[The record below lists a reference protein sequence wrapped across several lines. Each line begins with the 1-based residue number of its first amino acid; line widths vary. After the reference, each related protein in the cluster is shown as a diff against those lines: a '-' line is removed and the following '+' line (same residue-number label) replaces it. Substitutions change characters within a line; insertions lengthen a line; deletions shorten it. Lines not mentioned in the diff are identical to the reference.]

1 MSFRRWN
8 KGSNSEQLL
17 RAARP
22 EAPESLVQRLAVQAT
37 PARRAGA
44 PRFALAGVATAAM
57 LIGLAAVG
65 GVSYAANEVA
75 HFAQVATGHTNHF
88 GTRLAIAVN
97 TSSAANDQYGGEQTS
112 TQTQSKPAVVNTS
125 GGITVTP
132 SAPAAPGEAP
142 TVVSVDWGTS
152 TFSTPVSVHVD
163 PAPPAVTSSALVG
176 VGNQVIS
183 IIVTDSGGNAVHNLA
198 APLAIRFANPPKG
211 FVPVVS
217 TDGTDYRALTLLDG
231 TTLAADQQDG
241 YYVDTNG
248 DIVVL
253 TRHLTLFAVLYKAN
267 ITSSE
272 SGRKAPLAGSG
283 AFGDPTRNHTGAP
296 VLAQV
301 GDTITP
307 VSNGIAVHVPFTFH
321 VDEQAAVFIS
331 IYDAKGNPLW
341 IRRDGTFVRLHPYT
355 GTPVHTMHLVIKRP
369 GQIKTLLKV
378 AEGALVPGKT
388 YKIRITAVDFDG
400 HKVTEFTTFTA

>member
-1 MSFRRWN
+1 MGMLRWK

-22 EAPESLVQRLAVQAT
+22 EAPESLVQRLALQAT
-37 PARRAGA
+37 PTRRAGA

-57 LIGLAAVG
+57 LVGLAAVG

-75 HFAQVATGHTNHF
+75 HIASVATGHTNHF
-88 GTRLAIAVN
+88 GKRLAIAIN
-97 TSSAANDQYGGEQTS
+97 TSSAANDQYGGQQTS
-112 TQTQSKPAVVNTS
+112 SQTQSKPAAPNTS
-125 GGITVTP
+125 GAISVQP
-132 SAPAAPGEAP
+132 SGASGPGGP
-142 TVVSVDWGTS
+142 TIVSVDWGTT
-152 TFSTPVSVHVD
+152 TFAAPVFVHVD

-176 VGNQVIS
+176 VGNQIVS
-183 IIVTDSGGNAVHNLA
+183 IIVTDSSGQAIHQLA
-198 APLAIRFANPPKG
+198 APLAIRFSNPPKN

-217 TDGTDYRALTLLDG
+217 TDGVNFRALTLITG
-231 TTLAADQQDG
+231 TELTADQQDG

-267 ITSSE
+267 ITTSE
-272 SGRKAPLAGSG
+272 SGRQAPQAGSG

-296 VLAQV
+296 VLQQV
-301 GDTITP
+301 GSTITP
-307 VSNGIAVHVPFTFH
+307 HSNGTAVHVPFTFH
-321 VDEQAAVFIS
+321 VDEQAAIFIS

-341 IRRDGTFVRLHPYT
+341 INKTGTFVRLHPYA
-355 GTPVHTMHLVIKRP
+355 GKAVHTLHLVILRP

-378 AEGALVPGKT
+378 AEGALVPGQK
-388 YKIRITAVDFDG
+388 YKIRITAQDFDG